1 MPDSRPT
8 LTRLHA
14 GQTGLHF
21 FDKPAQGL
29 SGGDQGDG
37 TYRNLILFA
46 DYSDP
51 DVIRVSD
58 TFYMVTSTFH
68 LNPGITILE
77 SKDLVNWSFAGHA
90 IENNVPLP
98 RLAHPA
104 RSPAVR
110 PSRAF
115 GRHPRM
121 RIRRAAALGIRFFAH
136 ETLAH
141 AIAEHDV
148 ENVTHAPSELP
159 TPAHLGACPSHIS
172 RHPLFLLR
180 YNKGYRH

>member
-1 MPDSRPT
+1 MKGVFPMPDSRPT

-51 DVIRVSD
+51 DVIRVGD

-77 SKDLVNWSFAGHA
+77 SKDLVNWSFVGHA
-90 IENNVPLP
+90 IENMANLHSVSRGDVLYPCGGTEDWTDCLQIQGYPRPLDCQTDEVPPALDRNQAH
-98 RLAHPA
+98 RLL
-104 RSPAVR
+104 SPVGCRRQSLLCRGGAQQVR
-110 PSRAF
+110 
-115 GRHPRM
+115 
-121 RIRRAAALGIRFFAH
+121 
-136 ETLAH
+136 
-141 AIAEHDV
+141 
-148 ENVTHAPSELP
+148 
-159 TPAHLGACPSHIS
+159 
-172 RHPLFLLR
+172 
-180 YNKGYRH
+180 